1 MENEIK
7 MSLKKKILNSEEGKF
22 LCLDTCLNMVE
33 ASSKKPKTISIIA
46 YNEQEEEI
54 KYLKKA
60 FNPIAMKKFLVGLDE
75 KIIGL
80 DFCFGDIVSMQV
92 DIGTTINEVEKGK
105 ELYAK
110 YAPSNAILF
119 LHNKIELAVSSDLWC
134 TDIIEDIIIGG
145 EYGRNHF
152 LFRDVKLYVGREKKK
167 EVFCVKVGDLL
178 AFIKEQHFTKIV
190 LIGRNKKQ
198 VTIKRS
204 TKMEY
209 DMVGNSEAL
218 ELLFAGADQLKYKPI
233 DQKMVKSYRKEAL
246 EAGLYEVK
254 YKGQKIKVEVL

>member
-33 ASSKKPKTISIIA
+33 ASMRKPRMISILA
-46 YNEQEEEI
+46 YNEQEKEI
-54 KYLKKA
+54 KYAKKT
-60 FNPIAMKKFLVGLDE
+60 FNPIGMKKFLVGLDE

-92 DIGTTINEVEKGK
+92 DIGTINEVEKGK

-110 YAPSNAILF
+110 YAPSNSILF
-119 LHNKIELAVSSDLWC
+119 FQNKIELAVSSDLWNME
-134 TDIIEDIIIGG
+134 ILENIVFGG
-145 EYGRNHF
+145 EFGRF
-152 LFRDVKLYVGREKKK
+152 RFKFRDIKLYLGKKK
-167 EVFCVKVGDLL
+167 INESTFTKVQDLL
-178 AFIKEQHFTKIV
+178 NFMKEADKFNKVNFTGV
-190 LIGRNKKQ
+190 NKKK
-198 VTIKRS
+198 VVVKKA
-204 TKMEY
+204 TKMKY
-209 DMVGNSEAL
+209 DMIGTSEAV
-218 ELLFAGADQLKYKPI
+218 ELLFAGADELKYKPI

-254 YKGQKIKVEVL
+254 YKGQRLTIEIV